1 MAIRKKIN
9 KKDVV
14 VPTADEFIDGVD
26 VKHDDDNN
34 RKKTILLRIPNIL
47 NDKIE
52 KILLKRT
59 VPITRHQW
67 IVEAVAEKVTR
78 EYDWYL
84 LHIK

>member
-78 EYDWYL
+78 EYD
-84 LHIK
+84 